1 MRNQI
6 AGGGAVV
13 IGIAIVLV
21 MLLDDGPVPVKP
33 LLGGLAFIGVGA
45 YYFLMGKKAASLKE
59 FVVDGKVATD
69 KSNDKK
75 V

>member
-21 MLLDDGPVPVKP
+21 ILLDGGPVPVKP
-33 LLGGLAFIGVGA
+33 LLGGLAFIGVGV
-45 YYFLMGKKAASLKE
+45 YYLLMGRKAASLKE
-59 FVVDGKVATD
+59 FVVDGKVVRDDATD
-69 KSNDKK
+69 RKA
-75 V
+75 

>member
-6 AGGGAVV
+6 AGGGAVL

-21 MLLDDGPVPVKP
+21 VLLGDGPVPVKP

-45 YYFLMGKKAASLKE
+45 YYLLVGKKAASLKE
-59 FVVDGKVATD
+59 FVVDGKMVTD
-69 KSNDKK
+69 EADGKK
-75 V
+75 L

>member
-13 IGIAIVLV
+13 IGVAIVLV
-21 MLLDDGPVPVKP
+21 ILFGDGPIPVKP

-45 YYFLMGKKAASLKE
+45 YYLLMGKKAASLKE
-59 FVVDGKVATD
+59 FVVDGKVVTD
-69 KSNDKK
+69 ETTDGKA
-75 V
+75 